1 MALFPW
7 LNFLLKSWHPIEA
20 HWELGLQHVN
30 FEGEHKIQWWSRYK
44 MHAPFQKGVMRKEN
58 SDESHASLIHSM
70 ANSMKFWS
78 QDILFSLMLCLPDLL
93 EWPFCLCSPAKWGIV
108 PLGPWMDQFSMIF
121 SHCHLRPHQNDLYH
135 PYFHILSWF
144 LLYSLRR
151 QRLSR
156 LFFYSW
162 AFMRVTFNNH
172 FIAILTFSHM
182 NS

>member
-44 MHAPFQKGVMRKEN
+44 MHAPFQKGEMRKEN

-93 EWPFCLCSPAKWGIV
+93 EWPFCLCSSAKWGIV
-108 PLGPWMDQFSMIF
+108 PLGPWMVLPSFQWYFLTTIW
-121 SHCHLRPHQNDLYH
+121 DLIRMTSTI
-135 PYFHILSWF
+135 HIS
-144 LLYSLRR
+144 
-151 QRLSR
+151 
-156 LFFYSW
+156 
-162 AFMRVTFNNH
+162 
-172 FIAILTFSHM
+172 TFSHGFCCIL
-182 NS
+182 